1 MSQKELGIV
10 KWFNDEKG
18 FGFIAP
24 DNGGIDIFAHYSEIQ
39 CDGHQTLKE
48 GQHVSYIVGHGQKG
62 PQATQITV
70 L

>member
-1 MSQKELGIV
+1 MSQKETGIV

-24 DNGGIDIFAHYSEIQ
+24 DNRGVDIFAHYSEIQ

-48 GQHVSYIVGHGQKG
+48 GQRVSYIVGQGLKG
-62 PQATQITV
+62 PQATKITV

>member
-1 MSQKELGIV
+1 MSQKEIGIV
-10 KWFNDEKG
+10 KWFDDEKG

-24 DNGGIDIFAHYSEIQ
+24 DNGGIDIFAHYREIQ

-48 GQHVSYIVGHGQKG
+48 GQRVSYIVGRGFKG
-62 PQATQITV
+62 PLATQITV